1 MSEPCGWTGQILR
14 VDLSSGETS
23 TVDTMQYVPDFVGG
37 AGVAARLAWEE
48 LSPGLDPFHPE
59 NRLYIMT
66 GPLTGTL
73 ASGAGRVEVL
83 GVAPQQ
89 RPSIFSRSG
98 MGGHWGAELKY
109 AGYDGVIV
117 QGEASAPVYLWIDDG
132 QVEIREASELWGKGT
147 YATTSILRAIH
158 GPQTRVIS
166 CGQAGERRSRIAVIQ
181 TETGNAAGQGGFGGV
196 MGAKQLKAIAVRGTG
211 GVRIARP
218 DAFLDLCIGASREG
232 QRPGTHGVWR
242 WRPRRGDAGSDAKS
256 KRRRFRIRKCG
267 FCMSPCAHPIVEHVT
282 ATDGTGVPSV
292 ARQCWGYMGTTREVD
307 AVARALTSD
316 YGLNGWE
323 ITFGVIPWL
332 EMCKQHGLIDAIDG
346 LEIPIPDRP
355 LEYMTDTAPYGSEF
369 IHHLVHK
376 IAFREG
382 ELGDALAEGTCYAAD
397 QLFGGAGVPLL
408 DRIYPRHCGQT
419 EHWGGHWGPGGTIY
433 WPWWLPPV
441 LQWCVD
447 TRDPAND
454 STHQW
459 AEHVQ
464 FYLPESGP
472 RRGPFPLEQVRA
484 VCARVYGNADVCD
497 PAYTYDP
504 PEAKAIPAMWHSHR
518 GMIVNSLILCDY
530 ENTRVFSTASEDGV
544 ADTALMA
551 KLFSA
556 CTGYDL
562 SEAELD
568 RAGERIWNQLRA
580 IDVRYFSRDRA
591 VDESTIDGFMYPG
604 KDDGVMLDRNKFL
617 TLLDAYYALSGW
629 DPATGWPAR
638 AKLEAL
644 GLSDVADALDRR
656 VRVTG

>member
-1 MSEPCGWTGQILR
+1 MSEPCGWTGKILR

-23 TVDTMQYVPDFVGG
+23 TIDTMRYAPDFVGG

-48 LSPGLDPFHPE
+48 LSPGLDPFDPE
-59 NRLYIMT
+59 NRLYIMA

-117 QGEASAPVYLWIDDG
+117 QGEAAKPVYVWIEDG
-132 QVEIREASELWGKGT
+132 QVEIREAGDLWGQGT
-147 YATTSILRAIH
+147 YATTSILRGIH
-158 GPQTRVIS
+158 GPGTRVIS

-196 MGAKQLKAIAVRGTG
+196 MGGKRLKAIAVRGTG

-218 DAFLDLCIGASREG
+218 EAFLDLCLGTSREG
-232 QRPGTHGVWR
+232 QRPGTHGVRRR
-242 WRPRRGDAGSDAKS
+242 WGRRGGAENE
-256 KRRRFRIRKCG
+256 RRRYRIRKCG

-282 ATDGTGVPSV
+282 STDGVGVPSV
-292 ARQCWGYMGTTREVD
+292 ARQCWGYTGTTREID

-323 ITFGVIPWL
+323 ISFGTIPWL
-332 EMCKQHGLIDAIDG
+332 QMCRQHGLIDAIDG
-346 LEIPIPDRP
+346 IEIPVPSKPI
-355 LEYMTDTAPYGSEF
+355 EYLDDSAPYSSEF
-369 IHHLVHK
+369 LHHLVHK

-397 QLFGGAGVPLL
+397 TLFGGAGVPLL

-419 EHWGGHWGPGGTIY
+419 EHWGGHWGPGGTVY
-433 WPWWLPPV
+433 WPWWLPPI

-459 AEHVQ
+459 TEHVQ

-472 RRGPFPLEQVRA
+472 LRGPYSLEKVRDI
-484 VCARVYGNADVCD
+484 CARVYGNADVCD

-504 PEAKAIPAMWHSHR
+504 PEAKAIPAIWHSHR
-518 GMIVNSLILCDY
+518 GMIVDSLVLCDY
-530 ENTRVFSTASEDGV
+530 ENTRVFSGENEDGM
-544 ADTALMA
+544 ADTGLMA
-551 KLFSA
+551 KLLSA
-556 CTGYDL
+556 CTGCDL
-562 SEAELD
+562 SEADLD

-580 IDVRYFSRDRA
+580 IDVRDFGRDRA
-591 VDESTIDGFMYPG
+591 IDESTIDGFMYPG
-604 KDDGVMLDRNKFL
+604 KDDGVMLDRERFL
-617 TLLDAYYALSGW
+617 PLLDAYYALSGW
-629 DPATGWPAR
+629 DTATGRPSR
-638 AKLEAL
+638 VKLEAL
-644 GLSDVADALDRR
+644 GLGDVAEALQQSQ
-656 VRVTG
+656 VTR

>member
-1 MSEPCGWTGQILR
+1 MSEPCGWTGKILR

-23 TVDTMQYVPDFVGG
+23 TIDTMRYVPDFVGG

-48 LSPGLDPFHPE
+48 LSPGLDPFDPE
-59 NRLYIMT
+59 NRLYIMA

-117 QGEASAPVYLWIDDG
+117 QGEAAKPVYVWIEDG
-132 QVEIREASELWGKGT
+132 QVEIREAGDLWGQGT
-147 YATTSILRAIH
+147 YATTSILRGIH
-158 GPQTRVIS
+158 GPGTRVIS

-196 MGAKQLKAIAVRGTG
+196 MGGKRLKAIAVRGTG

-218 DAFLDLCIGASREG
+218 EAFLDLCLGTSREG
-232 QRPGTHGVWR
+232 QRPGTHGVRRR
-242 WRPRRGDAGSDAKS
+242 WGRRGGAENE
-256 KRRRFRIRKCG
+256 RRRYRIRKCG

-282 ATDGTGVPSV
+282 STDGVGVPSV
-292 ARQCWGYMGTTREVD
+292 ARQCWGYTGTTREVD

-323 ITFGVIPWL
+323 ISFGTIPWL
-332 EMCKQHGLIDAIDG
+332 QMCRQHGLIDAIDG
-346 LEIPIPDRP
+346 IEIPVPSKPI
-355 LEYMTDTAPYGSEF
+355 EYLDDSAPYSSEF
-369 IHHLVHK
+369 LHHLVHK

-397 QLFGGAGVPLL
+397 TLFGGAGVPLL

-419 EHWGGHWGPGGTIY
+419 EHWGGHWGPGGTVY
-433 WPWWLPPV
+433 WPWWLPPI

-459 AEHVQ
+459 TEHVQ

-472 RRGPFPLEQVRA
+472 LRGPYSLEKVRDI
-484 VCARVYGNADVCD
+484 CARVYGNADVCD

-504 PEAKAIPAMWHSHR
+504 PEAKAIPAIWHSHR
-518 GMIVNSLILCDY
+518 GMIVDSLVLCDY
-530 ENTRVFSTASEDGV
+530 ENTRVFSGENEDGM
-544 ADTALMA
+544 ADTGLMA
-551 KLFSA
+551 KLLSA
-556 CTGYDL
+556 CTGCDL
-562 SEAELD
+562 SEADLD

-580 IDVRYFSRDRA
+580 IDVRDFGRDRA
-591 VDESTIDGFMYPG
+591 IDESTIDGFMYPG
-604 KDDGVMLDRNKFL
+604 KDDGVMLDRERFL
-617 TLLDAYYALSGW
+617 PLLDAYYALSGW
-629 DPATGWPAR
+629 DTATGRPSR
-638 AKLEAL
+638 VKLEAL
-644 GLSDVADALDRR
+644 GLGDVAEALQQSQ
-656 VRVTG
+656 VTR